1 MLKFRLRPNRYV
13 MAKNYVQVVSTNKE
27 YRDIAL
33 DWLTSNVEGQP
44 VKARATLT
52 LPNGA
57 EVDATAFYGQNTPI
71 LKGKLEVSEPKFL
84 GVIFGTDAVVSE
96 YATNMDAV
104 FEVLHVSND
113 KSYLALKPIQPAFSC
128 IWFIPKPGIERSVQ
142 VTNVSR
148 TKAQ

>member
-1 MLKFRLRPNRYV
+1 M
-13 MAKNYVQVVSTNKE
+13 
-27 YRDIAL
+27 
-33 DWLTSNVEGQP
+33 EGQP

-52 LPNGA
+52 LPDGA

-71 LKGKLEVSEPKFL
+71 LKGKLEVSE
-84 GVIFGTDAVVSE
+84 

-113 KSYLALKPIQPAFSC
+113 KSCLALKPIQPAFSC

>member
-1 MLKFRLRPNRYV
+1 

-52 LPNGA
+52 LPDG
-57 EVDATAFYGQNTPI
+57 
-71 LKGKLEVSEPKFL
+71 
-84 GVIFGTDAVVSE
+84 
-96 YATNMDAV
+96 AV

-113 KSYLALKPIQPAFSC
+113 KSCLALKPIQPAFSC